1 MNIKQFGAACAIDE
15 QTQVD
20 RACLLAFFY
29 LRTEKKEEFTTADA
43 AKWLFDYGYPNPNRT
58 RLDDNLKASAKTIR
72 GLRGYKLKLTYI
84 AELDKQHPQLQE
96 KSEEILDHG
105 TILVEAE
112 YKDTRSYIET
122 LAKQINRS
130 YEENIFDGCAVIMRR
145 LLEVMLILAYKKLG
159 SEAAIQDVD
168 GNFKM
173 LEGII
178 NDAKTNST
186 LGLSRNSK
194 ELLEVFRKL
203 GNFSAHKIEYT
214 CHRQYIQPH
223 IMDYRGIITEL
234 LYKAGLKT

>member
-1 MNIKQFGAACAIDE
+1 
-15 QTQVD
+15 
-20 RACLLAFFY
+20 
-29 LRTEKKEEFTTADA
+29 
-43 AKWLFDYGYPNPNRT
+43 
-58 RLDDNLKASAKTIR
+58 
-72 GLRGYKLKLTYI
+72 
-84 AELDKQHPQLQE
+84 
-96 KSEEILDHG
+96 
-105 TILVEAE
+105 
-112 YKDTRSYIET
+112 
-122 LAKQINRS
+122 
-130 YEENIFDGCAVIMRR
+130 
-145 LLEVMLILAYKKLG
+145 LAYKKLG